1 MSLGGLDVAV
11 AVRVQDHLQAVVLLH
26 DPPQLVGVLDVEVPG
41 VGREHLVV
49 GVGARLLVAEHG
61 GQVHDVLGPHGGVRL
76 SDGAEE
82 LLGVGPGLGLVQD
95 APAGA
100 GDDLEAPLVHL
111 LLQPCGLGREVAERA
126 GLHDGEAGGR
136 HLVQSDVPVDLLLV
150 LREPDAPLVGA
161 DTDRQLAVARVGV
174 AGLGL
179 RHWRFLPRSVGA
191 SRTYAGHFVLSID
204 HENHTAPRP
213 VRATGSAHPTVVPRS
228 GRSDGRRPF
237 GSGSAV
243 EVVDDVPQVAPRLGE
258 EAAVVGHDLE
268 LVPRRRPDA
277 VVAQLEHERP
287 RDGGE
292 HR

>member
-11 AVRVQDHLQAVVLLH
+11 AVRVEDHLQAVVLLH
-26 DPPQLVGVLDVEVPG
+26 DPTEPVGVLDVEVPG
-41 VGREHLVV
+41 LGREHLVV
-49 GVGARLLVAEHG
+49 GVVAGLLVAEHRG
-61 GQVHDVLGPHGGVRL
+61 EVNHVLGPDGGVRL
-76 SDGAEE
+76 ADRAEE

-111 LLQPCGLGREVAERA
+111 LLEAGGLGREVAERP

-136 HLVQSDVPVDLLLV
+136 HLVERDVPVDLLLV

-161 DTDRQLAVARVGV
+161 DTDGQLAVARVGV

-204 HENHTAPRP
+204 HENHTAPRRM
-213 VRATGSAHPTVVPRS
+213 RATGSADPAVVRTE
-228 GRSDGRRPF
+228 GRSDGRRP
-237 GSGSAV
+237 GPSSV
-243 EVVDDVPQVAPRLGE
+243 EVVDDVPQVAPGLGE

-277 VVAQLEHERP
+277 VVAQLEHDRP
-287 RDGGE
+287 GDGGQ